1 MASSYLNDVRVRYI
15 KLTNEIRWDLKYNLL
30 RITNVAW
37 WVQMK
42 MMKYVVKIF
51 PLFPP
56 PQRTGQARQPTLGIF
71 IEISRIWEIQT
82 AKHLSVSRCINSLLK
97 RSEYH
102 SFQKAVKCCWK
113 QYVQCTIYVFTKL
126 SLTQFTIFLFKTG
139 VCFPSVPGCNIT
151 QYYNITPL
159 MRDNFCWKL
168 APRDTLCQV
177 TKPSS
182 HNYPLSLSCD
192 GHKHISF

>member
-1 MASSYLNDVRVRYI
+1 MYKCTTASNICCININIYLASSYLNDVRVRYI

-97 RSEYH
+97 HSEYH

-113 QYVQCTIYVFTKL
+113 QYVQCTIQGVPKKSVISGNWSLRASGL
-126 SLTQFTIFLFKTG
+126 S
-139 VCFPSVPGCNIT
+139 
-151 QYYNITPL
+151 
-159 MRDNFCWKL
+159 
-168 APRDTLCQV
+168 
-177 TKPSS
+177 
-182 HNYPLSLSCD
+182 
-192 GHKHISF
+192 

>member
-56 PQRTGQARQPTLGIF
+56 PQRSGQARQPTLGIF

-82 AKHLSVSRCINSLLK
+82 AKHLSVSRCINSLLQH
-97 RSEYH
+97 SEYH
-102 SFQKAVKCCWK
+102 SFQKAVQCCRK
-113 QYVQCTIYVFTKL
+113 QYVHY
-126 SLTQFTIFLFKTG
+126 TG
-139 VCFPSVPGCNIT
+139 CPKKNARSWHFGYNSTLEIARNKVRVCFEKFRKFSI
-151 QYYNITPL
+151 
-159 MRDNFCWKL
+159 W
-168 APRDTLCQV
+168 
-177 TKPSS
+177 
-182 HNYPLSLSCD
+182 
-192 GHKHISF
+192 